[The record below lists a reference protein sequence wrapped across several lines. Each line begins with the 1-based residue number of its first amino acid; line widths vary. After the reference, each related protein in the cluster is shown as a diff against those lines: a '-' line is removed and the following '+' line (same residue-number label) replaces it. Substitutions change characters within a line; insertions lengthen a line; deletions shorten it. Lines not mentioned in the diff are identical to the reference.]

1 MSQLIL
7 VCSINVEVVNG
18 SCQVWCNDL
27 LNGTKIW
34 PHVCMHKA
42 HGAWSIKEKWLYHK
56 ENRWSKHGE
65 KKGTT
70 SITYDNNEGERTLSS
85 FASIS
90 NTITSPVIRLVQQV
104 TLKFHNNSVIRLVQQ
119 VTLTF
124 TIKVKMSWS
133 TMSNIGL
140 SLEHVMDL

>member
-1 MSQLIL
+1 MI
-7 VCSINVEVVNG
+7 
-18 SCQVWCNDL
+18 
-27 LNGTKIW
+27 T
-34 PHVCMHKA
+34 M
-42 HGAWSIKEKWLYHK
+42 KEKEL
-56 ENRWSKHGE
+56 
-65 KKGTT
+65 
-70 SITYDNNEGERTLSS
+70 LSS

-104 TLKFHNNSVIRLVQQ
+104 TLKFHNKSVIRLVQQ
-119 VTLTF
+119 VTITF